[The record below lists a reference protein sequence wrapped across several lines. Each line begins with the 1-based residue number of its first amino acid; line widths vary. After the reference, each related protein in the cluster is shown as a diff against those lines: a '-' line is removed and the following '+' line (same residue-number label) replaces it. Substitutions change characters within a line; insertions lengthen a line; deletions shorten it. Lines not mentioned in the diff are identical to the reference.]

1 MKIPDYF
8 NKPSSHKTTVFNTM
22 TLTGVSLMWG
32 IMLNLI
38 SPWWS
43 ILCVLT
49 ILVGYG
55 SEIEAR
61 KIDKDNLSL

>member
-1 MKIPDYF
+1 
-8 NKPSSHKTTVFNTM
+8 M